1 MADKMLSITYQC
13 QHPSCQVFCKK
24 GEFVMTES
32 YFKELTDAVED
43 EGCFK
48 SPPRA
53 CRMGFAQQYKAVE
66 VREDTEELA
75 AAADAPVKM
84 KDPYNIFYI
93 LSQEHKSLSLK
104 LDAMEMAA
112 RKRDLDSLW
121 AITAEILNEII
132 LHSIKKEEDALF
144 QVVERKV
151 QSGSFL
157 MPIMKEDHIEFVS
170 MLHGFRC
177 ALQDGEILDGVLS
190 TLLVNLRNHI
200 RKEDDEF
207 FPILSEEL
215 TDAEMK
221 ELFDAMKLIED
232 THIPMEHGERTA
244 QGLSPFIEDR
254 ARMNAEISALKS
266 LSSVGGESFCCG
278 CTST

>member
-13 QHPSCQVFCKK
+13 QHPSCQVFCQK

-32 YFKELTDAVED
+32 YFKELSEAVPD
-43 EGCFK
+43 EGFFK

-53 CRMGFAQQYKAVE
+53 CRMGFAQQYKAVDVKE
-66 VREDTEELA
+66 ETEEVA
-75 AAADAPVKM
+75 AAAVAAKEKGLD
-84 KDPYNIFYI
+84 DFFTI
-93 LSQEHKSLSLK
+93 LVEEHKRVSKK
-104 LDAMEMAA
+104 LDALEMAA
-112 RKRDLDSLW
+112 RKRDLDLLW
-121 AITAEILNEII
+121 DISADLLNDII

-144 QVVERKV
+144 PVIEKKIKA
-151 QSGSFL
+151 GSFL

-207 FPILSEEL
+207 FPIIEEEL
-215 TDAEMK
+215 TAEEMK
-221 ELFDAMKLIED
+221 ELFEVMALIEAD
-232 THIPMEHGERTA
+232 HVPIDHGERTA

-254 ARMNAEISALKS
+254 KRMNIEISALKS
-266 LSSVGGESFCCG
+266 LSSVGGEAFCCG

>member
-1 MADKMLSITYQC
+1 MTDKMLSVTYQC

-32 YFKELTDAVED
+32 YFKELTDAVPD
-43 EGCFK
+43 EGYFK

-53 CRMGFAQQYKAVE
+53 CRMGFAQQYLAVDVKE
-66 VREDTEELA
+66 ETEEVA
-75 AAADAPVKM
+75 AAATAEKEKAP
-84 KDPYNIFYI
+84 DNIFTI
-93 LSQEHKSLSLK
+93 LTEEHKRVSTK
-104 LDAMEMAA
+104 LDALEMAA
-112 RKRDLDSLW
+112 RKRDLDALW
-121 AITAEILNEII
+121 EISADMLNDII

-144 QVVERKV
+144 PVVEKKV
-151 QSGSFL
+151 EAGSFL

-207 FPILSEEL
+207 FPIIEEEL
-215 TDAEMK
+215 TAAEMK
-221 ELFDAMKLIED
+221 ELFDVMKLIEED
-232 THIPMEHGERTA
+232 HIPMELGERTA

-254 ARMNAEISALKS
+254 KRMNIEISALKS